1 MMKLPTKLKL
11 LFLIMLGGSEFVLIL
26 ILPPDIFIGS
36 VEDLTLHFLMDNL
49 AQGKLSGSTVK
60 YPTSISI
67 FGPFG
72 HSGQ

>member
-36 VEDLTLHFLMDNL
+36 VEDLSLHFHLVTLHL
-49 AQGKLSGSTVK
+49 GKLPVTLK
-60 YPTSISI
+60 
-67 FGPFG
+67 
-72 HSGQ
+72 

>member
-36 VEDLTLHFLMDNL
+36 VEDLSLHFHMDNGT
-49 AQGKLSGSTVK
+49 QGKLSSLTGK
-60 YPTSISI
+60 FPAWISI
-67 FGPFG
+67 FGHFG